1 MTVKIDQLTAQ
12 IQAAAKDIGEPAAFT
27 EKRLTALQQM
37 NQLSMP
43 KMQEFSYDGWPI
55 MPADDQLQ
63 LDFPK
68 ASAEAVQTAKRDEP
82 EQSYFMGF
90 AGSQLVVKDHDNQ
103 LRDQGVFCGSF
114 AEATQVQPE
123 ILNKYFMSVIKSDE
137 DRLTAYHAAFVNGG
151 ALIYVPRNVTVA
163 KPIEVR
169 LVQDSTQEN
178 QPLVSHLLIVAAP
191 GSKFSVMQH
200 LMTVGDKANSAN
212 LMVEVVAQEDSEVHF
227 STLDELSA
235 NTTTYHSRR
244 AHLDAHA
251 NVEWAVGLMNDGNT
265 LGDLDSELL
274 GEGSKADS
282 KLIAVTEDNQHV
294 GINNRV
300 TNRGLHTTGLIN
312 QRGVVL
318 DSSQLIFN
326 GIGQIVHGAHGSNA
340 EQQNRLLMMGKEARG
355 DANPILLIDE
365 NDVDAGH
372 AASVGQVDANQ
383 MYYLLSRGIP
393 EPIAQRMV
401 IRGFLSA
408 VLTVMPTKELK
419 DKMLDI
425 LERKLGHD

>member
-1 MTVKIDQLTAQ
+1 MTVEIDNLTSQ
-12 IQAAAKDIGEPAAFT
+12 IQMAAGKAGEPTSFT
-27 EKRLTALQQM
+27 QKRLSALKLM
-37 NQLSMP
+37 NQLAMP
-43 KMQEFSYDGWPI
+43 RMQEFSYKGWSI
-55 MPADDQLQ
+55 MPADGQLSLNFPQASDQV
-63 LDFPK
+63 
-68 ASAEAVQTAKRDEP
+68 VQAAQTNQPDKP
-82 EQSYFMGF
+82 YFYGF
-90 AGSQLVVKDHDNQ
+90 AGTQLVSTNHGDQ
-103 LRDQGVFCGSF
+103 LKKAGVFCGSLAQ
-114 AEATQVQPE
+114 AEKEQAAIVD
-123 ILNKYFMSVIKSDE
+123 KYFMSVVKPDE

-151 ALIYVPRNVTVA
+151 AVVYVPRGVEV
-163 KPIEVR
+163 KEPIELR
-169 LVQDSTQEN
+169 LVQDSTAAD
-178 QPLVSHLLIVAAP
+178 QPLVFHLLIVAAP
-191 GSKFSVMQH
+191 GARFSVMQH
-200 LMTVGDKANSAN
+200 LMTVGDQANSAN
-212 LMVEVVAQEDSEVHF
+212 IIVEVVAQEDSEVHF
-227 STLDELSA
+227 SALDEMSA
-235 NTTTYHSRR
+235 KTTVYHSRR

-274 GEGSKADS
+274 GEGAKADS
-282 KLIAVTEDNQHV
+282 KLIAITAKQQHV

-318 DSSQLIFN
+318 DSSELIFN

-372 AASVGQVDANQ
+372 AASVGQVDENQ

-408 VLTVMPTKELK
+408 VLTVMPTQELK
-419 DKMLDI
+419 DKMLAI
-425 LERKLGHD
+425 LERKLGHE